1 MTFSSDKLLALIR
14 IEHTTYEDEII
25 VWRYI
30 HSLYPYN
37 KKSSFCKNHYKCLFY
52 RFFLS
57 FSSDTNYTIKDDNVE
72 DIVLCGRSRW
82 KIENEH
88 NNTLK
93 TKGYHLEHNYGH
105 GKNLSFV
112 LITLNLLAFLFH
124 TVLELVDEKYIII
137 RKKLSSRHSFF
148 DDIRA
153 LTRYIFFESWNQLM
167 DFMLGGFKTTINSS

>member
-57 FSSDTNYTIKDDNVE
+57 FSSDTNYTFIEVASCPN
-72 DIVLCGRSRW
+72 IVLKKR
-82 KIENEH
+82 
-88 NNTLK
+88 
-93 TKGYHLEHNYGH
+93 
-105 GKNLSFV
+105 
-112 LITLNLLAFLFH
+112 LL
-124 TVLELVDEKYIII
+124 
-137 RKKLSSRHSFF
+137 R
-148 DDIRA
+148 
-153 LTRYIFFESWNQLM
+153 RY
-167 DFMLGGFKTTINSS
+167 NSSQ